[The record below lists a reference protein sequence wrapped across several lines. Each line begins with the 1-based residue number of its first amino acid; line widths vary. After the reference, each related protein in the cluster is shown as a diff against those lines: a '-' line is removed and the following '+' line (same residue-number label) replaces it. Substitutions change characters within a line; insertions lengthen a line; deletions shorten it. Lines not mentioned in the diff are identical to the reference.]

1 MYLFAGFGIS
11 IIFIFV
17 FMVIIS
23 GLLMWMA
30 AKISRVEKASFT
42 RALTAAVAS
51 SFVSVL
57 AAVMF
62 GLLPGSENFFGFV
75 VGLLL
80 SIIVIKVSFGTNF
93 GKALLVWI
101 FDLLGAILAIALTAM
116 ITASAFMHH

>member
-1 MYLFAGFGIS
+1 MSLFAGFGIG

-30 AKISRVEKASFT
+30 AKISRVEKAGFT
-42 RALTAAVAS
+42 RAVAASVAS

-62 GLLPGSENFFGFV
+62 GLLPAVGNFFGFV

-80 SIIVIKVSFGTNF
+80 SIIVIKVSFGTSF

-101 FDLLGAILAIALTAM
+101 FDILGAVLAIALATI
-116 ITASAFMHH
+116 ITASAFLH